1 MGSSG
6 GHILNLKEKRTSFQ
20 RGLCF
25 DATQGS
31 RLLIRPPLP
40 TETENPRHSAHRGQ
54 ITETPTIGELNSSM
68 KAERAQSTKQTYRI
82 EVCMCDGWN
91 YASTTLRTLSKSEA
105 HGAMLALQ
113 CFYGNFRQYRSVCE
127 QNGEAIE
134 YTTPRE
140 LKF

>member
-1 MGSSG
+1 MFIVPDIYWGPHGGEGGSLLPPPQSPSPSRQPARHYPRASPG
-6 GHILNLKEKRTSFQ
+6 GCL
-20 RGLCF
+20 
-25 DATQGS
+25 QG
-31 RLLIRPPLP
+31 P
-40 TETENPRHSAHRGQ
+40 GQ